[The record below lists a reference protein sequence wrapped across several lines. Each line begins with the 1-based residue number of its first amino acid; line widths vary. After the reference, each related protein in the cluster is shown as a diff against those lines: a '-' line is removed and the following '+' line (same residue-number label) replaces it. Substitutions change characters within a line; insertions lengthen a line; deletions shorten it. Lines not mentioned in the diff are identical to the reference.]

1 YEEAAAQGLVA
12 GINAALKLLGRPP
25 MVLSRDQGY
34 IGVLIDDLVT
44 KGTNEPYRMMTSR
57 TEYRLLCRQD
67 NADRRLCP
75 VGHEIGLVSDER
87 YRRVLSKYAAVDKEV
102 KRLMSTGAA
111 PSPMLNAMLTE
122 RGESP
127 ARDGA
132 RLADL
137 LRRPR
142 VGYADLAPF
151 DPGRPKLPQEVTEQ
165 VEIALKYEGYIARQQ
180 RQVEEMRKLETRP
193 LPPDL
198 DYMDI
203 SVLRLEARQKLQQ
216 IRPLSLGQASRIS
229 GVSPAD
235 VAALMI
241 WLEHRNG

>member
-1 YEEAAAQGLVA
+1 
-12 GINAALKLLGRPP
+12 
-25 MVLSRDQGY
+25 
-34 IGVLIDDLVT
+34 
-44 KGTNEPYRMMTSR
+44 
-57 TEYRLLCRQD
+57 
-67 NADRRLCP
+67 
-75 VGHEIGLVSDER
+75 
-87 YRRVLSKYAAVDKEV
+87 
-102 KRLMSTGAA
+102 MSTGVA
-111 PSPMLNAMLTE
+111 PSEALNAMLTE
-122 RGESP
+122 HGESP

-151 DPGRPKLPQEVTEQ
+151 DPGRPHLRSEVTEQ

-198 DYMDI
+198 DYMEI

-235 VAALMI
+235 IAVLMVY
-241 WLEHRNG
+241 LELRKKGSN